1 MNRGI
6 KDIEQNIK
14 VELINRI
21 QFLTHCNVNFISL
34 EGKMIEFK
42 KLELKIN
49 QKQKN
54 SIENNKST

>member
-49 QKQKN
+49 QKRKN